1 MASVIDWLEKD
12 CYIPVSMSEF
22 LQHLVNERMQNFC
35 NIQCMSGH
43 SVSVTFC
50 DILRYLV
57 NEWLQNFC
65 DTQWMSCCRISATPS
80 VWVVAE
86 FLQHL
91 VNEWLQNFCDTQW
104 MSGRRI
110 SAILSEWVV
119 TEFSLILSTSLITY
133 LAIIRPF
140 MRFTTNYGFRPS
152 FRSAVKV
159 YNIHISGLWYIVLT
173 WVITSIL
180 EKCGETT
187 NWSNYLSYSVYATD
201 WSAAQEAYHWIIKQE
216 MCFRADLLFQEI
228 WIKVEFRKTPAHS
241 CRYK

>member
-35 NIQCMSGH
+35 NIQCLSGH
-43 SVSVTFC
+43 SISVTF
-50 DILRYLV
+50 
-57 NEWLQNFC
+57 
-65 DTQWMSCCRISATPS
+65 S

-86 FLQHL
+86 FLRHL

-228 WIKVEFRKTPAHS
+228 WIRADFRKNPAHS